1 MKIAIFCESYL
12 SQSNSVETHV
22 SILAN
27 GLKKL
32 GHEVLVVTSDLE
44 AEECYEEQGVLL
56 CPAKISGSVYGQSA
70 RKSKLAFMKERLEE
84 FVPEIVHLITFEEIG
99 TAGLEYAL
107 RLDLPIAATVLDLT
121 NALNGFEGNRA
132 VNMLTKSYC
141 RSALK
146 KVISFADVVA
156 AVSPKII
163 DTMNT
168 LGVGC
173 KLTPIPLCINSA
185 LFRPDGA
192 GTTQVAA
199 MKKRLGLENKTGVIT
214 VSNLNQLEDTERLLD
229 QWAEVISPN
238 DRLQLVIVGSG
249 KALTELGSKAQLLGI
264 SAQVTFAGQ
273 IPHEEISLCY
283 CACSAYV
290 SASQSN
296 LIKTS
301 VCEAIACGL
310 PAILQ
315 RGSAS
320 CDVVTEGVNGF
331 LYDHPQRMAELLKKL
346 TKLDEK
352 TDATMRRLVSKTAV
366 NLTPENLAKAA
377 VSCYKKAKDE
387 HYIKSKLK
395 E

>member
-12 SQSNSVETHV
+12 AQTNSVETHV
-22 SILAN
+22 SILAS

-44 AEECYEEQGVLL
+44 TEECYEEQGVLL
-56 CPAKISGSVYGQSA
+56 CPARISGSVYGQSA
-70 RKSKLAFMKERLEE
+70 KKSKLAYLKERLEE
-84 FVPEIVHLITFEEIG
+84 FAPEIVHLVTFEEIG
-99 TAGLEYAL
+99 AAGLDYAL
-107 RLDLPIAATVLDLT
+107 QLDLPIAATVLDLS
-121 NALNGFEGNRA
+121 NALNGFDGNRA
-132 VNMLTKSYC
+132 VNLFTKSYC
-141 RSALK
+141 RSTLK

-163 DTMNT
+163 DTMNE

-173 KLTPIPLCINSA
+173 KLTPIPLCIDSA
-185 LFRPDGA
+185 LFRPDCA
-192 GTTQVAA
+192 GGHQIAA
-199 MKKRLGLENKTGVIT
+199 MKKRLSLENKTGVVT
-214 VSNLNQLEDTERLLD
+214 VSSLEQLEETGRLLE
-229 QWAEVISPN
+229 QWAEVISLN
-238 DRLQLVIVGSG
+238 DPLQLIVVGSG
-249 KALTELGSKAQLLGI
+249 KALTELGNKAQLLGI
-264 SAQVTFAGQ
+264 SSQVTFAGR
-273 IPHEEISLCY
+273 IPHEEIGLCY
-283 CACSAYV
+283 CACSAYL

-315 RGSAS
+315 SGSAS
-320 CDVVTEGVNGF
+320 CDIVTEGVNGF

-352 TDATMRRLVSKTAV
+352 TNVAMRKLVSKTAV
-366 NLTPENLAKAA
+366 NLTPENLAKAV

-387 HYIKSKLK
+387 HYVKSKLK